1 MPCSLSLPPKADVM
15 RVVALR
21 EEWIASIG
29 QEHQVEVQCAGVE
42 TMTAAAAQLLLC
54 LNKSLSA
61 AGGSLSL
68 MAASDTLRADL
79 TLLGLATFCKES
91 PHG

>member
-1 MPCSLSLPPKADVM
+1 MPCTLTLPPKADVM

-29 QEHQVEVQCAGVE
+29 QENQVEIECVGVE
-42 TMTAAAAQLLLC
+42 TMTAAAAQLVLC
-54 LNKSLSA
+54 LNKSLNA
-61 AGGSLSL
+61 AGGALSL
-68 MAASDTLRADL
+68 MSASASLQADF
-79 TLLGLATFCKES
+79 TLLGLAAFCKES